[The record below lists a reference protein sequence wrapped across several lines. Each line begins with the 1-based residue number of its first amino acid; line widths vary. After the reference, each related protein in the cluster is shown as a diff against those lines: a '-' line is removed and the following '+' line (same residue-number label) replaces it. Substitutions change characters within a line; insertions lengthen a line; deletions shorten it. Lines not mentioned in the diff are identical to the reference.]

1 MTAAKH
7 KTIVTQ
13 VALLLAL
20 ATMTACS
27 DNKSSKKKS
36 DSKNA
41 AAQAAATDPTVNAGT
56 AEAKTTTPATADGTA
71 VTVAVPDYPA
81 LYCQYAGQVKTRS
94 DVSPELSYFC
104 KDGKPT
110 AELIALRTKL
120 LAEPGHI
127 RPRVLKEKHTPEED
141 KSEFILAWGYYVPIR
156 PFEVKSRPL
165 YEYIAKNINKPDLVL
180 TSVTE
185 RQPNELL
192 DHGLHLWSAKMTY
205 DLSVKASGG
214 LTLDSVRGTEY
225 NMYQVQSGNEEMG
238 FGVESLSDPANPDYY
253 RSVMINLSFN
263 DGSGYNDGKGGALV
277 FNLLHIVINNRGFPV
292 TASKTIDEIGNFLA
306 DSMYAGLKQ

>member
-1 MTAAKH
+1 MISAKH
-7 KTIVTQ
+7 CKIF
-13 VALLLAL
+13 LMLAMSTL
-20 ATMTACS
+20 AACS
-27 DNKSSKKKS
+27 DNKSNNKKS
-36 DSKNA
+36 GAQDA
-41 AAQAAATDPTVNAGT
+41 AAQGKTSGQVLNGTSDNQNQAATT
-56 AEAKTTTPATADGTA
+56 DGA
-71 VTVAVPDYPA
+71 VTVALRDYPA

-94 DVSPELSYFC
+94 DVSPELTYFC

-110 AELIALRTKL
+110 SELLALREKL

-165 YEYIAKNINKPDLVL
+165 YEYIAKSITKEDLIL
-180 TSVTE
+180 SSVTE
-185 RQPNELL
+185 RQPDAQL
-192 DHGLHLWSAKMTY
+192 DHGLHLWSAKMNY

-214 LTLDSVRGTEY
+214 LSLDSLRGTEY

-238 FGVESLSDPANPDYY
+238 FGVESLADLENPDYY

-306 DSMYAGLKQ
+306 DSMYDGLKK